1 MKIKDLSTA
10 FARFFAAFLILICT
24 TVTFATAKPLEVV
37 AFGDSLMAGYQ
48 LDRQDAFPNRLAEA
62 LTANGLEINMTNAAV
77 SGDTTSG
84 GLARLDWSIPDGTDV
99 VILELGA
106 NDALRG
112 LPAETTRENLDKM
125 IARLREREI
134 TVFLMGML
142 APPNMGTAYEE
153 AFNTIYPE
161 LADKYEVEYYPFF
174 LDGVAGIPDLNLSD
188 GIHPNPAGIAVMVE
202 KILPVAEPFF
212 KAQAVDE

>member
-10 FARFFAAFLILICT
+10 FARFFAAFLMLICT

-142 APPNMGTAYEE
+142 APPNMGTAYEK

-212 KAQAVDE
+212 KAQAVEE

>member
-1 MKIKDLSTA
+1 MKIKDLLRA
-10 FARFFAAFLILICT
+10 FTGFFSALLIMASMSIGS
-24 TVTFATAKPLEVV
+24 ANAKPLNVV

-62 LTANGLEINMTNAAV
+62 LNANGLEINMTNAAV

-84 GLARLDWSIPDGTDV
+84 GLARLDWSVPDGTDV

-112 LPAETTRENLDKM
+112 LPVETTRENLDNM
-125 IARLREREI
+125 MTRLRERNI

-153 AFNTIYPE
+153 AFNSIYPE
-161 LADKYEVEYYPFF
+161 LADKFEVELYPFF
-174 LDGVAGIPDLNLSD
+174 LEGVAGIPELNLSD
-188 GIHPNPAGIAVMVE
+188 GIHPNPKGIAVMVE
-202 KILPVAEPFF
+202 NILPAAQTFF
-212 KAQAVDE
+212 KAQAVEE

>member
-1 MKIKDLSTA
+1 MKIKDLTSA
-10 FARFFAAFLILICT
+10 IIGILVTCFIMMCT
-24 TVTFATAKPLEVV
+24 LMTNASAKPLEVV

-48 LDRQDAFPNRLAEA
+48 LDREDAFPNRLAEA
-62 LTANGLEINMTNAAV
+62 LNANGLEINMTNAAV

-125 IARLREREI
+125 MARLSERNI
-134 TVFLMGML
+134 TIFLMGML
-142 APPNMGTAYEE
+142 APPNMGSDYEQQ
-153 AFNTIYPE
+153 FNTIYPD
-161 LADKYEVEYYPFF
+161 LANKYEVEFYPFF
-174 LDGVAGIPDLNLSD
+174 LDGVAGIPELNISD
-188 GIHPNPAGIAVMVE
+188 GIHPNPKGIAVMVE
-202 KILPVAEPFF
+202 KILPVAEPFL
-212 KAQAVDE
+212 KAQLVDE

>member
-1 MKIKDLSTA
+1 MKIKDLLRA
-10 FARFFAAFLILICT
+10 FTGFFSALLIMASLSM
-24 TVTFATAKPLEVV
+24 VSANAKPLNVV

-62 LTANGLEINMTNAAV
+62 LNANGLEINMTNAAV

-84 GLARLDWSIPDGTDV
+84 GLARLDWSVPDGTDV

-112 LPAETTRENLDKM
+112 LPAETTRENLDNM
-125 IARLREREI
+125 MTRLRERNI
-134 TVFLMGML
+134 SVFLMGML

-153 AFNTIYPE
+153 AFNSIYPE
-161 LADKYEVEYYPFF
+161 LADKFEVELYPFF
-174 LDGVAGIPDLNLSD
+174 LDGVAGIPELNLSD
-188 GIHPNPAGIAVMVE
+188 GIHPNPKGIAVMVE
-202 KILPVAEPFF
+202 NILPTAEAFF

>member
-1 MKIKDLSTA
+1 MKIKDLTSAITG
-10 FARFFAAFLILICT
+10 ILVTCFIMICT
-24 TVTFATAKPLEVV
+24 LMTNASAKPLEVV

-48 LDRQDAFPNRLAEA
+48 LDREDAFPNRLAEA
-62 LTANGLEINMTNAAV
+62 LNANGLEINMTNAAV

-125 IARLREREI
+125 MARLSERNI
-134 TVFLMGML
+134 TIFLMGML
-142 APPNMGTAYEE
+142 APPNMGSDYEQQ
-153 AFNTIYPE
+153 FNTIYPD
-161 LADKYEVEYYPFF
+161 LANKYEVEFYPFF
-174 LDGVAGIPDLNLSD
+174 LDGVAGIPELNISD
-188 GIHPNPAGIAVMVE
+188 GIHPNPKGIAVMVE
-202 KILPVAEPFF
+202 KILPVAEPFL
-212 KAQAVDE
+212 KAQLVDE

>member
-1 MKIKDLSTA
+1 MKIKDL
-10 FARFFAAFLILICT
+10 LN
-24 TVTFATAKPLEVV
+24 TFAGFFLALLIIACASVTSTIAKPLNVV

-62 LTANGLEINMTNAAV
+62 LNANGLEINMTNAAV

-84 GLARLDWSIPDGTDV
+84 GLARLDWSVPDGTDV

-134 TVFLMGML
+134 TIFLMGML

-153 AFNTIYPE
+153 EFNAIYPE
-161 LADKYEVEYYPFF
+161 LADKFEVELYPFF
-174 LDGVAGIPDLNLSD
+174 LDGVAGIPELNLSD
-188 GIHPNPAGIAVMVE
+188 GIHPNPQGIAVMVE
-202 KILPVAEPFF
+202 NILPIAQDFF

>member
-10 FARFFAAFLILICT
+10 FASFFAAFLMLICT

-202 KILPVAEPFF
+202 KIRPVAEPFF
-212 KAQAVDE
+212 KAQAVEE

>member
-1 MKIKDLSTA
+1 MSIASA
-10 FARFFAAFLILICT
+10 I
-24 TVTFATAKPLEVV
+24 AKPLNVV

-62 LTANGLEINMTNAAV
+62 LNANGLEINMTNAAV

-84 GLARLDWSIPDGTDV
+84 GLARLDWSVPDGTDV

-112 LPAETTRENLDKM
+112 LPAETTRENLDNM
-125 IARLREREI
+125 MTRLRERNI
-134 TVFLMGML
+134 SVFLMGML

-153 AFNTIYPE
+153 AFNSIYPE
-161 LADKYEVEYYPFF
+161 LADKFEVELYPFF
-174 LDGVAGIPDLNLSD
+174 LDGVAGIPELNLSD
-188 GIHPNPAGIAVMVE
+188 GIHPNPKGIAVMVE
-202 KILPVAEPFF
+202 NILPTAEAFF

>member
-1 MKIKDLSTA
+1 MKIKDLTSAITG
-10 FARFFAAFLILICT
+10 ILVTCFIMMCT
-24 TVTFATAKPLEVV
+24 LMTNASAKPLEVV

-48 LDRQDAFPNRLAEA
+48 LDREDAFPNRLAEA
-62 LTANGLEINMTNAAV
+62 LNANGLEINMTNAAV

-125 IARLREREI
+125 MARLSERNI
-134 TVFLMGML
+134 TIFLMGML
-142 APPNMGTAYEE
+142 APPNMGSDYEQQ
-153 AFNTIYPE
+153 FNTIYPD
-161 LADKYEVEYYPFF
+161 LANKYEVEFYPFF
-174 LDGVAGIPDLNLSD
+174 LDGVAGIPELNISD
-188 GIHPNPAGIAVMVE
+188 GIHPNPKGIALMVE
-202 KILPVAEPFF
+202 KILPIAEPFF
-212 KAQAVDE
+212 KAQLVDE

>member
-10 FARFFAAFLILICT
+10 FARFFAAFLMLICT

>member
-10 FARFFAAFLILICT
+10 FASFFAAFLILICT
-24 TVTFATAKPLEVV
+24 SVTFATAKPLEVV

-62 LTANGLEINMTNAAV
+62 LNANGLEINMTNAAV

-142 APPNMGTAYEE
+142 APPNMGTEYEE
-153 AFNTIYPE
+153 AFNSIYPE

>member
-10 FARFFAAFLILICT
+10 FASFFAAFLILICT
-24 TVTFATAKPLEVV
+24 SVTFATAKPLEVV

-62 LTANGLEINMTNAAV
+62 LNENGLEINMTNAAV

>member
-1 MKIKDLSTA
+1 MKIKDLLRA
-10 FARFFAAFLILICT
+10 FTGFFSALLIMASLSM
-24 TVTFATAKPLEVV
+24 VSANAKPLNVV

-62 LTANGLEINMTNAAV
+62 LNANGLEINMTNAAV

-84 GLARLDWSIPDGTDV
+84 GLARLDWSVPDGTDV

-112 LPAETTRENLDKM
+112 LPAETTRENLDNM
-125 IARLREREI
+125 MTRLRERNI
-134 TVFLMGML
+134 SVFLMGML

-153 AFNTIYPE
+153 AFNSIYPE
-161 LADKYEVEYYPFF
+161 LADKFEVELYPFF
-174 LDGVAGIPDLNLSD
+174 LDGVAGIPELNLSD
-188 GIHPNPAGIAVMVE
+188 GIHPNPKGIAGMGE
-202 KILPVAEPFF
+202 NILPTAEAFF

>member
-1 MKIKDLSTA
+1 MKIKDLLSA
-10 FARFFAAFLILICT
+10 FTGFFSALLIIACVS
-24 TVTFATAKPLEVV
+24 VTSSIAKPLNVV

-62 LTANGLEINMTNAAV
+62 LNANGLEINMTNAAV

-84 GLARLDWSIPDGTDV
+84 GLARLDWSVPDGTDV

-112 LPAETTRENLDKM
+112 LPAETTRENLDNMMK
-125 IARLREREI
+125 RLRERDI

-153 AFNTIYPE
+153 EFNAIYPE
-161 LADKYEVEYYPFF
+161 LADKFEVELYPFF
-174 LDGVAGIPDLNLSD
+174 LDGVAGIPELNLSD
-188 GIHPNPAGIAVMVE
+188 GIHPNPKGIAVMVE
-202 KILPVAEPFF
+202 NILPIAQAFF

>member
-1 MKIKDLSTA
+1 MKIKDLTSAITG
-10 FARFFAAFLILICT
+10 ILVTCFIMMCT
-24 TVTFATAKPLEVV
+24 LMTHASAKPLEVV

-48 LDRQDAFPNRLAEA
+48 LDREDAFPNRLAEA
-62 LTANGLEINMTNAAV
+62 LNANGLEINMTNAAV

-125 IARLREREI
+125 MARLGERNI
-134 TVFLMGML
+134 TIFLMGML
-142 APPNMGTAYEE
+142 APPNMGADYEQQ
-153 AFNTIYPE
+153 FNTIYPD
-161 LADKYEVEYYPFF
+161 LANKYEVEFYPFF
-174 LDGVAGIPDLNLSD
+174 LDGVAGVPELNISD
-188 GIHPNPAGIAVMVE
+188 GIHPNPEGIAVMVE
-202 KILPVAEPFF
+202 KILPVAEPFL
-212 KAQAVDE
+212 KAQLVDE

>member
-10 FARFFAAFLILICT
+10 FASFFAAFLMLICT

-212 KAQAVDE
+212 KAQAVEE

>member
-1 MKIKDLSTA
+1 MTTA
-10 FARFFAAFLILICT
+10 F
-24 TVTFATAKPLEVV
+24 AKPLEVV

-48 LDRQDAFPNRLAEA
+48 LDRQDAFPNRLEEA
-62 LTANGLEINMTNAAV
+62 LSANGLEINMTNAAV

-125 IARLREREI
+125 MARLSERNI

-142 APPNMGTAYEE
+142 APPNMGSDYEQE
-153 AFNTIYPE
+153 FNTIYPD
-161 LADKYEVEYYPFF
+161 LANKYEVEFYPFF
-174 LDGVAGIPDLNLSD
+174 LDGVAGIPELNISD
-188 GIHPNPAGIAVMVE
+188 GIHPNPEGIAVMVE
-202 KILPVAEPFF
+202 KILPIAEPFF
-212 KAQAVDE
+212 KTQLVDE

>member
-1 MKIKDLSTA
+1 MKIKDLLRA
-10 FARFFAAFLILICT
+10 FTGFFSALLVMTSMSIASAI
-24 TVTFATAKPLEVV
+24 AKPLNVV

-62 LTANGLEINMTNAAV
+62 LNANGLEINMTNAAV

-84 GLARLDWSIPDGTDV
+84 GLARLDWSVPDGTDV

-112 LPAETTRENLDKM
+112 LPAETTRENLDNM
-125 IARLREREI
+125 MTRLRERNI
-134 TVFLMGML
+134 SVFLMGML

-153 AFNTIYPE
+153 AFNSIYPE
-161 LADKYEVEYYPFF
+161 LADKFEVELYPFF
-174 LDGVAGIPDLNLSD
+174 LDGVAGIPELNLSD
-188 GIHPNPAGIAVMVE
+188 GIHPNPRGIAVMVE
-202 KILPVAEPFF
+202 NILPTAQAFF

>member
-10 FARFFAAFLILICT
+10 FASFFAAFLMLICT
-24 TVTFATAKPLEVV
+24 TVTFASAKPLEVV

-62 LTANGLEINMTNAAV
+62 LNANGLEINMTNAAV

-84 GLARLDWSIPDGTDV
+84 GLARLDWSVPDGTDV

-153 AFNTIYPE
+153 AFNSIYPE

>member
-1 MKIKDLSTA
+1 
-10 FARFFAAFLILICT
+10 
-24 TVTFATAKPLEVV
+24 
-37 AFGDSLMAGYQ
+37 MAGYQ

-62 LTANGLEINMTNAAV
+62 LNANGLEINMTNAAV

-142 APPNMGTAYEE
+142 APPNMGTEYEE
-153 AFNTIYPE
+153 AFNSIYPE

>member
-1 MKIKDLSTA
+1 MKIKDLLRA
-10 FARFFAAFLILICT
+10 FTGFFSALLIMASLSIIS
-24 TVTFATAKPLEVV
+24 ANAKPLNVV

-62 LTANGLEINMTNAAV
+62 LNANGLEINMTNAAV

-84 GLARLDWSIPDGTDV
+84 GLARLDWSVPDGTDV

-112 LPAETTRENLDKM
+112 LPVETTRENLDNM
-125 IARLREREI
+125 MTRLRERNI
-134 TVFLMGML
+134 TILLIGML

-153 AFNTIYPE
+153 AFNSIYPE
-161 LADKYEVEYYPFF
+161 LADKFEVELYPFF
-174 LDGVAGIPDLNLSD
+174 LDGVAGIPELNLSD
-188 GIHPNPAGIAVMVE
+188 GIHPNPKGIAVMVE
-202 KILPVAEPFF
+202 NILPTAQAFF

>member
-1 MKIKDLSTA
+1 MKIKDLPSA
-10 FARFFAAFLILICT
+10 FTGIFSACLILMCVL
-24 TVTFATAKPLEVV
+24 VTNAVAKPLEVV

-48 LDRQDAFPNRLAEA
+48 LDREDAFPNRLAEA
-62 LTANGLEINMTNAAV
+62 LNANGLEINMTNAAV

-112 LPAETTRENLDKM
+112 LPVETTRENLDKM
-125 IARLREREI
+125 MARLSERKI

-142 APPNMGTAYEE
+142 APPNMGTDYEQT
-153 AFNTIYPE
+153 FNTIYPD
-161 LADKYEVEYYPFF
+161 LANKYEVEFYPFF
-174 LDGVAGIPDLNLSD
+174 LDGVAGIPELNISD
-188 GIHPNPAGIAVMVE
+188 GIHPNPDGIAVMVE

-212 KAQAVDE
+212 KAQLVDE

>member
-1 MKIKDLSTA
+1 MKIKDLTSA
-10 FARFFAAFLILICT
+10 IIGILVTCFIMMCT
-24 TVTFATAKPLEVV
+24 LMTNASAKPLEVV

-48 LDRQDAFPNRLAEA
+48 LDREDAFPNRLAEA
-62 LTANGLEINMTNAAV
+62 LNANGLEINMTNAAV

-125 IARLREREI
+125 MARLSERNI

-142 APPNMGTAYEE
+142 APPNMGSDYEQQ
-153 AFNTIYPE
+153 FNTIYPD
-161 LADKYEVEYYPFF
+161 LANKYEVEFYPFF
-174 LDGVAGIPDLNLSD
+174 LDGVAGIPELNISD
-188 GIHPNPAGIAVMVE
+188 GIHPNPKGIAVMVE
-202 KILPVAEPFF
+202 KILPVAEPFL
-212 KAQAVDE
+212 KAQLVDE